1 MTNFTINAEN
11 VKRLQTL
18 SGQSKDLISLT
29 KPIFCPSDG
38 NLSVNLYSSRVTM
51 SFSIDISNFVTTDQG
66 ELNYFSMSIDEF
78 NTTLSTVSNGENDVL
93 VEVDKDNNKVT
104 FKNDKNIP
112 NDAVETW
119 DMSEAG
125 DNSIIGYIVKD
136 SKDGYSL
143 SKK

>member
-51 SFSIDISNFVTTDQG
+51 SFSIDISNFTTTDQG
-66 ELNYFSMSIDEF
+66 ELNYFSMSIDELQQG
-78 NTTLSTVSNGENDVL
+78 NVQKQQDRHKG
-93 VEVDKDNNKVT
+93 
-104 FKNDKNIP
+104 FKGGIQCHRN
-112 NDAVETW
+112 A
-119 DMSEAG
+119 
-125 DNSIIGYIVKD
+125 
-136 SKDGYSL
+136 
-143 SKK
+143 